1 MTDHNDSP
9 LTAEERA
16 ELEQLRAEKA
26 KREEEARAR
35 RERAEL
41 ERLRAE
47 HAVARASQQDG
58 DEPDAAFEP
67 AGDAAAAAPAP
78 AAERPRSAVS
88 PVWRAAR
95 RPQEAA
101 SAVDPEKLTFG
112 QKMVMTKDEVDEDG
126 IPPMPPAQK
135 LIIAA
140 ACVALVAAVWWLL
153 QGRLG

>member
-47 HAVARASQQDG
+47 HAAAQASQEDG
-58 DEPDAAFEP
+58 EEPDAGFEP
-67 AGDAAAAAPAP
+67 AGDVAPVP
-78 AAERPRSAVS
+78 AAERPRSAVP
-88 PVWRAAR
+88 PVERAAR

-101 SAVDPEKLTFG
+101 SAVDPENLTFG

>member
-26 KREEEARAR
+26 KRDEEARAR

-47 HAVARASQQDG
+47 HAAARASQQDG
-58 DEPDAAFEP
+58 DEPDAGFEP
-67 AGDAAAAAPAP
+67 AGDAAAAAPA
-78 AAERPRSAVS
+78 AERPRSAVPS
-88 PVWRAAR
+88 VERAAR

-101 SAVDPEKLTFG
+101 SAVDPENLTFG

>member
-47 HAVARASQQDG
+47 HAAAQASQEDG
-58 DEPDAAFEP
+58 EEPDAGVEP
-67 AGDAAAAAPAP
+67 AGDAAPVP
-78 AAERPRSAVS
+78 AAERPRSAVP
-88 PVWRAAR
+88 PVERAAR

-101 SAVDPEKLTFG
+101 SAVDPENLTFG